1 MQKLAHTRQ
10 VLAVTHLPQVAAY
23 AHQHFQV
30 KKARSGSQTIS
41 NVLALNATEREN
53 ELARML
59 GGEEVTEISIAH
71 ARQMLK
77 HALST

>member
-1 MQKLAHTRQ
+1 
-10 VLAVTHLPQVAAY
+10 
-23 AHQHFQV
+23 V

-41 NVLALNATEREN
+41 NVLALNPAEREN

-59 GGEEVTEISIAH
+59 GGEEVSEISIAH